1 MSPRKAASVLKD
13 GAGLEVDGG
22 AWHDVA
28 TSESSGDRLRR
39 ELHVDGQAY
48 DITRMIDEAARIS
61 DRLDGMDRL
70 LSGDAE
76 LWLSITEVRGGLL
89 EVRVDNVMM
98 EARQSAAILRQLL
111 SEIHK
116 RQSLAADGAGDA
128 GDPTADL

>member
-1 MSPRKAASVLKD
+1 MSRRKPAEVPADAVLTLTD
-13 GAGLEVDGG
+13 G

-28 TSESSGDRLRR
+28 ASDSSGDRLRR
-39 ELHVDGQAY
+39 DLAVDGQPY
-48 DITRMIDEAARIS
+48 DITRMIEEAARIS

-111 SEIHK
+111 AEIHK
-116 RQSLAADGAGDA
+116 RQTEASAGDDDDA
-128 GDPTADL
+128 DPTADL